1 MDKLIEQIE
10 KHRDKWQKKWS
21 KSTQLRDSNSEH
33 YDQFLHGESVGA
45 TRAYNNVLQWMKGP
59 SIMSREKD
67 LALTLEDV
75 LLLMHI
81 WTELPDL
88 QFKTLEAI
96 AEETLKRFNEQKNGL

>member
-1 MDKLIEQIE
+1 MSKRAEQRALEAYPVHKGASKEWIKLHLSDGDCACFIKGYEQ
-10 KHRDKWQKKWS
+10 
-21 KSTQLRDSNSEH
+21 
-33 YDQFLHGESVGA
+33 A
-45 TRAYNNVLQWMKGP
+45 
-59 SIMSREKD
+59 EKD

-88 QFKTLEAI
+88 QFKTLGAI

>member
-1 MDKLIEQIE
+1 M
-10 KHRDKWQKKWS
+10 
-21 KSTQLRDSNSEH
+21 
-33 YDQFLHGESVGA
+33 
-45 TRAYNNVLQWMKGP
+45 TRAEIAALGAYPDDRFVDAEYSFMCRGFCQEGYEQA
-59 SIMSREKD
+59 EKD

-96 AEETLKRFNEQKNGL
+96 AEETLKRFNEQRNGL